1 MAFKK
6 LMCKRNAELN
16 SQAMKMLEKQQ
27 KALKKE
33 DEKDSKELGTKK
45 LDTEETKKATEDMI
59 KEQQKTAKSKTMD
72 KEFAEALRIAQEA
85 EKAEEE
91 EFMRKAL
98 EESKTLEKK

>member
-59 KEQQKTAKSKTMD
+59 KE
-72 KEFAEALRIAQEA
+72 
-85 EKAEEE
+85 
-91 EFMRKAL
+91 
-98 EESKTLEKK
+98 